1 MAPALSYSL
10 TRGYPS
16 TTQTDCPLFTSRS
29 ARVCCPVASLT
40 YGPNRTANC
49 ESRQDARLAGAA
61 LGKGVT
67 SERHRNNAPSSDA
80 SARFTTSERGSVISR
95 QIPVQGTFRN
105 AGPRERVAL
114 DGFDRRDRAAREA
127 RARCACKLGRVVG
140 AGYGAI
146 VETHP
151 LLDDL
156 GLTGAG
162 YAASVTGGPGVG
174 FNAGDS
180 VSPASVM
187 KIQVALAV
195 ERAIA
200 SGSLEG
206 SATRVLSPEQRTP
219 GPVGVSLMLD
229 EVRMSVRDLVV
240 AMLTIS
246 DNVATDELIDLV
258 GLDQINCLTREL
270 GLEQTLITSTLRDA
284 LDEVAGEAGFATYAA
299 LVAHEP
305 GTMGPPSDHDIR
317 TRLYSSAALDPT
329 RGTRTTA
336 AETVGLLQ
344 AIWTNQAA
352 PAEAC
357 ASIRLLMGQQL
368 TRQRIASA
376 FAPPVS
382 VAAKSGGLL
391 GVARNEAG
399 VVTFPDGAA
408 LAVAVFTRRE
418 PSIRL
423 DPAVIDSTIGAIAR
437 DLIGRLHHP

>member
-1 MAPALSYSL
+1 M
-10 TRGYPS
+10 
-16 TTQTDCPLFTSRS
+16 
-29 ARVCCPVASLT
+29 
-40 YGPNRTANC
+40 
-49 ESRQDARLAGAA
+49 EI
-61 LGKGVT
+61 
-67 SERHRNNAPSSDA
+67 H
-80 SARFTTSERGSVISR
+80 SV
-95 QIPVQGTFRN
+95 
-105 AGPRERVAL
+105 
-114 DGFDRRDRAAREA
+114 
-127 RARCACKLGRVVG
+127 
-140 AGYGAI
+140 
-146 VETHP
+146 
-151 LLDDL
+151 LDDL

-174 FNAGDS
+174 FNAEDP

-200 SGSLEG
+200 SGSLDG
-206 SATRVLSPEQRTP
+206 SATRVLSPERRTP
-219 GPVGVSLMLD
+219 GPVGVSLMRD

-258 GLDQINCLTREL
+258 GLDRINSLTREL

-284 LDEVAGEAGFATYAA
+284 LDEVADEAGFATYAA

-305 GTMGPPSDHDIR
+305 DTMGPPSAHDIR
-317 TRLYSSAALDPT
+317 TRLHSSAALDPT

-357 ASIRLLMGQQL
+357 ASIRRLMEQQL

-391 GVARNEAG
+391 GVARNEAA

-408 LAVAVFTRRE
+408 LAVAVFTRSQ
-418 PSIRL
+418 PSLRL
-423 DPAVIDSTIGAIAR
+423 EPAVIDTTIGAIAR
-437 DLIGRLHHP
+437 DLIGRLHDL